1 MSDTTASERNRRNVA
16 QRWGNTKPI
25 RLADELEPR
34 AGELPADR
42 RARLASALISPDISK
57 D

>member
-1 MSDTTASERNRRNVA
+1 MSDTAASERNRRNVA

-34 AGELPADR
+34 ARELPADR
-42 RARLASALISPDISK
+42 RVRLANTLMSADISK